1 MNTSD
6 DLSRLLAISDIH
18 GHADGLLRLLAA
30 ADYDA
35 EQDRLVLLGDYIN
48 ADPSTW
54 GTLEL
59 VQQLTEG
66 GATAL
71 LGNLEVSLLQRVNG
85 DADSFLPVD
94 RLSWLRELPYYTE
107 LDDWLF
113 VHAGIRPGVPL
124 HQQTAEDMTGIREAF
139 WSAVPDVERTIV
151 FGHTPTFK
159 LGVEPGAVWQAAG
172 RLGIDTGAKHGHR
185 LTLLDISG
193 GMTYSCSTSSANLY
207 EDLRRESIRLQ
218 VHYEGHDAPKANL

>member
-6 DLSRLLAISDIH
+6 DLPRLLAISDIH

-35 EQDRLVLLGDYIN
+35 EQDLLVLLGDYVN

-71 LGNLEVSLLQRVNG
+71 LGNLEVSLLQHADD
-85 DADSFLPVD
+85 DADSYLPED
-94 RLSWLRELPYYTE
+94 RLSWLRGLPYYTV

-124 HQQTAEDMTGIREAF
+124 HQQTAKDMTGIREAF
-139 WSAVPDVERTIV
+139 WSAVPDGSRTIV

-159 LGVEPGAVWQAAG
+159 LGAEPGAIWQAAG

-185 LTLLDISG
+185 LTLIDISG
-193 GMTYSCSTSSANLY
+193 GMAYSCSTSSANLY
-207 EDLRRESIRLQ
+207 EDVRRESIRLQ
-218 VHYEGHDAPKANL
+218 VRKLGHDATKANP